1 MAAPK
6 NHSCKDSF
14 YFKER
19 EKAAGLSACLLHI
32 LTMSHVHST
41 EKLLEGTSIR
51 RLILQLGIPAML
63 GQFFNI
69 LYSIV
74 DRIFVGKIPGVGET
88 ALASIGVCAPA
99 LTAISAF
106 AYMVGIGGASSMSI
120 LLGRKDPTRAKAM
133 LGNAVF
139 LLLFIS
145 VMVTV
150 LLLLVKRPFLYIL
163 GCSDAMYPYASI
175 YFTIAVSGTLA
186 SLLGTGLNQFLLAQG
201 FAKPGM
207 ISVVMGAVINACL
220 DPLLIFGCGMGI
232 AGAAVATVIAQCCMA
247 AYVIWQLCSDKVAI
261 RFHFCRPQWTLCR
274 RILAIGSMSFLITIL
289 DNLIIILLN
298 IMLRQYGGANGDQL
312 ITCATIVQ
320 SFLTI
325 VFCPAQGIITGCSTI
340 FSYHYGA
347 GHYQKIRQTF
357 LGVFVLCALYIG
369 ALQIAVQLA
378 PHFFV
383 GLFLPEG
390 ALSQQGA
397 DSLRLY
403 TLALLGV
410 AVQYALVDGL
420 TAMGKVRWA
429 FPLSVFRKIV
439 YVLCLFVLPNLLD
452 IRYIFSAGSISDA
465 IGATFSAVVFFL
477 FVVPRLK
484 RELAQ
489 TPSINQP

>member
-1 MAAPK
+1 
-6 NHSCKDSF
+6 
-14 YFKER
+14 
-19 EKAAGLSACLLHI
+19 
-32 LTMSHVHST
+32 MSHTHST
-41 EKLLEGTSIR
+41 ERLLDETSIR
-51 RLILQLGIPAML
+51 TLILQLGIPAML

-74 DRIFVGKIPGVGET
+74 DRIFVGKIPGIGET

-106 AYMVGIGGASSMSI
+106 AYMVGIGGASSLSI
-120 LLGRKDPTRAKAM
+120 CLGRKDPQRAKAM

-139 LLLFIS
+139 LLVVIS
-145 VMVTV
+145 LAVTA
-150 LLLLVKRPFLYIL
+150 LLLLFKQPLLYLL
-163 GCSDAMYPYASI
+163 GCSDTMYPYASS
-175 YFTIAVSGTLA
+175 YFTLYVLGTLA
-186 SLLGTGLNQFLLAQG
+186 ALMGTGMNQFLLAQG
-201 FAKPGM
+201 FAREGM
-207 ISVVMGAVINACL
+207 ISVVLGAVVNACL

-232 AGAAVATVIAQCCMA
+232 AGAAVATVAAQCCMA
-247 AYVIWQLCSDKVAI
+247 LYVIGRLRSTKVPI
-261 RFHFCRPQWTLCR
+261 RFHICRPQWALCW
-274 RILAIGSMSFLITIL
+274 RILTIGSMSFLITIL

-298 IMLRQYGGANGDQL
+298 IMLRQYGGASGDQL
-312 ITCATIVQ
+312 ITCATVVQ

-378 PHFFV
+378 PQAFV

-390 ALSQQGA
+390 ALSQQAA

-429 FPLSVFRKIV
+429 FPLSIFRKLI
-439 YVLCLFVLPNLLD
+439 YVLCIFLLPTVVD

-465 IGATFSAVVFFL
+465 IGASFSAIVFFL
-477 FVVPRLK
+477 VIVPRLK
-484 RELAQ
+484 KELSASS
-489 TPSINQP
+489 PEDASKPIAS